1 MTISYCNIIRFA
13 DTNVKIQQMQ
23 NVLIGLVLTYGLSL
37 LSTILSS
44 IPVLSLQVFTFIVV
58 MADKVAVMATMFA
71 FLTHV

>member
-1 MTISYCNIIRFA
+1 
-13 DTNVKIQQMQ
+13 VKIQQMQ
-23 NVLIGLVLTYGLSL
+23 NVLIGLVLTFGLSL
-37 LSTILSS
+37 LTTILTS